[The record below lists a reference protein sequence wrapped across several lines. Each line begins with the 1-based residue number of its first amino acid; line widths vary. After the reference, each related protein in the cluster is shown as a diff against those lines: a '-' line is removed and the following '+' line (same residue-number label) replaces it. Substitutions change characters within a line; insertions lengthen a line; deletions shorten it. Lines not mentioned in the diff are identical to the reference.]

1 MRWNESLRVSYAV
14 VPITPN
20 NGIVADETVVEW
32 PCLLAACVPRAE
44 IRRCT
49 SGSMV
54 KEGYY
59 FGVPPLALGGVS
71 FLLHWYVAAAA
82 LVLLAAFVFSFFR
95 DPERMIP
102 SEPGALVSPGDGR
115 VVVVTDE
122 ENAGRPGKRV
132 SIFLAVWNVHVNR
145 SPAAG
150 TITKMEYR
158 PGKFLAAMRER
169 ASMENE
175 QNVFTLST
183 ESGELVFKQIAG
195 LIARRVTSWKKQG
208 EKVARGERIGLVR
221 FGSRVDVWI
230 PKEAE
235 ILVKLGENV
244 KGGSSV
250 LARWPTKPAAA
261 KLDGMGTAEREAN
274 LTATGKRS

>member
-1 MRWNESLRVSYAV
+1 M
-14 VPITPN
+14 
-20 NGIVADETVVEW
+20 
-32 PCLLAACVPRAE
+32 PRAE
-44 IRRCT
+44 ALGFAP
-49 SGSMV
+49 GSMV

-59 FGVPPLALGGVS
+59 FGVPPLVLGGVS
-71 FLLHWYVAAAA
+71 YLLHWYVTAAV
-82 LVLLAAFVFSFFR
+82 LVLLALFVFSFFR
-95 DPERMIP
+95 DPERVIP
-102 SEPGALVSPGDGR
+102 TEPGEVVSPGDGR
-115 VVVVTDE
+115 VVVVTEE

-169 ASMENE
+169 ASVENE

-183 ESGELVFKQIAG
+183 DGGEIVFKQIAG
-195 LIARRVTSWKKQG
+195 LIARRVVSWKKAG

-221 FGSRVDVWI
+221 FGSRVDLWV

-235 ILVKLGENV
+235 ILVKVGDNV
-244 KGGSSV
+244 RGGSSV
-250 LARWPTKPAAA
+250 LALLPVKPVAGKWGAEGAAET
-261 KLDGMGTAEREAN
+261 DAN
-274 LTATGKRS
+274 LTATEKQS